1 MGVGASQGA
10 AHRGGVASRQVVG
23 IYLKSTTECIFC
35 LIPSKQCIGVSA
47 PRNTTEGVRTGQ
59 VFHADIA
66 SRGQPW
72 TVLSPPI
79 TSRSNPSKGT
89 SGFAALRLA
98 QYHTKKSK
106 SNDWLTTAETNTAHI
121 QRVLAS
127 VSALMRDVYGASR
140 PVCMSCSGLQLSSA
154 SSQRVAVSYITSVL
168 DIASITD

>member
-10 AHRGGVASRQVVG
+10 AHRGSVASRQVVG

-47 PRNTTEGVRTGQ
+47 PRNTTAGVRTGQ

-106 SNDWLTTAETNTAHI
+106 SNDWLTNSRNEYCTHTARAGI
-121 QRVLAS
+121 CQCSDARRVWRFPSRVYVLLWSPIKQCLKPARSRVLHHIRA
-127 VSALMRDVYGASR
+127 RYR
-140 PVCMSCSGLQLSSA
+140 
-154 SSQRVAVSYITSVL
+154 
-168 DIASITD
+168 